1 MDRRRKAQ
9 QRKGEARTSA
19 ETEKTC
25 DAENSNGMAPNRYD
39 RTRNGKAKIPRRT
52 ESGRKEDN
60 MAKFKV
66 GDRIE
71 LISNIYSHAC
81 IGDKG
86 KVVSANY
93 NIVGDTCYGVQMDVK
108 RPFYHSCHGKAV
120 DGYGQYLWGSCLKLV
135 EEKPTRE
142 FKLIITS
149 KGDTT
154 TAKLIHGERTV
165 VKEAT
170 VTRYSKDEYSEKAA
184 VEAVTK
190 KIFGEDEKKEELF
203 NGKVVCLMDLTY
215 IPKYTKGRVY
225 EFVNGNC
232 KDDYGNV
239 INFRYTLEEVEK
251 SKWFLPIVE

>member
-1 MDRRRKAQ
+1 
-9 QRKGEARTSA
+9 
-19 ETEKTC
+19 
-25 DAENSNGMAPNRYD
+25 MAPNRYD

-66 GDRIE
+66 GDRVE
-71 LISNIYSHAC
+71 VISTKHNTDVS

-86 KVVSANY
+86 TVLREDFRVCDDSNY
-93 NIVGDTCYGVQMDVK
+93 AVRMDRK
-108 RPFYHSCHGKAV
+108 NPRYHSCLGLAPW
-120 DGYGQYLWGSCLKLV
+120 GYGQNLWGECLKLV

-149 KGDTT
+149 SGDTT

-184 VEAVTK
+184 VEAVVK
-190 KIFGEDEKKEELF
+190 KIFGEDEKENEANKPYT
-203 NGKVVCLMDLTY
+203 GKAVWICDNESV
-215 IPKYTKGRVY
+215 YTKGKIY
-225 EFVNGNC
+225 EFVDG
-232 KDDYGNV
+232 KFKHDLGFTV
-239 INFRYTLEEVEK
+239 VGYTLEK
-251 SKWFLPIVE
+251 MKRLGCFLPIVE

>member
-1 MDRRRKAQ
+1 
-9 QRKGEARTSA
+9 
-19 ETEKTC
+19 
-25 DAENSNGMAPNRYD
+25 
-39 RTRNGKAKIPRRT
+39 
-52 ESGRKEDN
+52 

-66 GDRIE
+66 GDRVRVIDKKYTNCKVGDIGTIKYIESVLTQLKYDVEFDREDELFTSCNGRTKDNRGQWVSDYNIE
-71 LISNIYSHAC
+71 LIE
-81 IGDKG
+81 
-86 KVVSANY
+86 
-93 NIVGDTCYGVQMDVK
+93 
-108 RPFYHSCHGKAV
+108 P
-120 DGYGQYLWGSCLKLV
+120 
-135 EEKPTRE
+135 E
-142 FKLIITS
+142 FKLVIIS
-149 KGDTT
+149 KGDKTK
-154 TAKLIHGERTV
+154 AKLYRGESLE
-165 VKEAT
+165 KE
-170 VTRYSKDEYSEKAA
+170 VEVNRYSKDEYSEKAA